1 MGFNIIP
8 FIFIYSWADMRQP
21 MECEQA
27 IVPLQRRCKGG
38 LCAITASEKCGLPAY
53 HQVHCCGG
61 LGPRLRIFIPLMALS
76 FDSKKGTRCHLCWN
90 ECRER
95 NTLCRI
101 RCLLELYYEDE
112 CKRLVHFMCSA
123 RCEEGCCWVDPP
135 PSICSLTVK
144 HKSVIEVLSISF
156 FS

>member
-21 MECEQA
+21 LECEQA
-27 IVPLQRRCKGG
+27 IVPRQRRCKGG
-38 LCAITASEKCGLPAY
+38 LCAVTASEKCGLLAY

-76 FDSKKGTRCHLCWN
+76 FDNKKGTCCHLCWN

-95 NTLCRI
+95 NTLCESAAYLNSI
-101 RCLLELYYEDE
+101 MKMNANVWLTLCVWFAVKKVAAESIHLQPVFFNCKTQKLY
-112 CKRLVHFMCSA
+112 
-123 RCEEGCCWVDPP
+123 
-135 PSICSLTVK
+135 
-144 HKSVIEVLSISF
+144 
-156 FS
+156 